1 MTEASVW
8 LSQCFSDS
16 CTTSFAFLSFLLL
29 LFFLS
34 SWDWLIEDLYC
45 EAHLQRGRVIV
56 SLWQRSFV
64 WNRWRWVGANSKLC
78 VVVTPPTSRVFIRVP
93 HSVIYTKENMKLTS
107 GKEVQ
112 KTSELVPDPSEVQ
125 VSVQASH
132 HCPFLLAH
140 GAQWDSSPT
149 KSL

>member
-56 SLWQRSFV
+56 SLWQRSFCLEQV
-64 WNRWRWVGANSKLC
+64 KMSWCKQQAVCSSNSTNFEGLYQSTSLSDIYKREHEANFWKGSTEDFWAC
-78 VVVTPPTSRVFIRVP
+78 VRPQWS
-93 HSVIYTKENMKLTS
+93 
-107 GKEVQ
+107 
-112 KTSELVPDPSEVQ
+112 PSECPSVPSLSFP
-125 VSVQASH
+125 VSTWSTMGQQSY
-132 HCPFLLAH
+132 
-140 GAQWDSSPT
+140 
-149 KSL
+149 